1 MPAHQDH
8 PSFSTL
14 RLSVDGAV
22 ATITL
27 DNPPVNVM
35 SAAMLREL
43 ATVLSDLADD
53 ASVKV
58 IVFDSRNPDF
68 FIAHFDFRL
77 VDALSEFD
85 DLARMAPEGLN
96 FAQALSERIRHQP
109 QVTIVKLAGIARGG
123 GSEFALAAD
132 MCFATPAAKLSQCEV
147 LLGVLPGGGAT
158 QYLRRRIGRN
168 RALEAV
174 LGADLLDAATLEKY
188 GWINRVVPADEIDG
202 FVERLAANI
211 AALPPG
217 TVAAVKRA
225 IPPEDETDGLA
236 HENAIYFEQFAR
248 PAAVGLLR
256 GALTAGAQTVR
267 AEPDLERLLRELN
280 SREAADAV
288 SLAGN

>member
-1 MPAHQDH
+1 MQAHQNH
-8 PSFSTL
+8 RSLSTL

-35 SAAMLREL
+35 SAAMLRDL
-43 ATVLSDLADD
+43 AAVLSDLAGD

-58 IVFDSRNPDF
+58 IVFDSQNPDF

-96 FAQALSERIRHQP
+96 FAQALSEQIRHQP

-132 MCFATPAAKLSQCEV
+132 MCFATPAAKLSQCET

-158 QYLRRRIGRN
+158 QYLRQRIGRN
-168 RALEAV
+168 RALEAI

-188 GWINRVVPADEIDG
+188 GWINRVVPADEIDA
-202 FVERLAANI
+202 FVQRLAANI

-217 TVAAVKRA
+217 TVAAVKQA

-236 HENAIYFEQFAR
+236 RENAIYFEQFAR

-256 GALTAGAQTVR
+256 GALTSGAQTAE

-280 SREAADAV
+280 IREVADAAD
-288 SLAGN
+288 LARN